1 MANKT
6 SSNTKRSYHEYMNL
20 SEYARHRQSI
30 PTNGKALIGC
40 VIDAPHC
47 TVVGENQYC
56 VL

>member
-6 SSNTKRSYHEYMNL
+6 SSNTKRSYHENMNL